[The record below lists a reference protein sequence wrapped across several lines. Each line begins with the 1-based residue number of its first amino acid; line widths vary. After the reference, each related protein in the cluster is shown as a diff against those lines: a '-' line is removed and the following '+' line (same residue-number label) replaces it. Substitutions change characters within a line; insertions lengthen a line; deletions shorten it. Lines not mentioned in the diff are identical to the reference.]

1 MSAAATWRAFAWPCG
16 TKCVEIAQGQA
27 KARQVAA
34 ADIADRFD
42 LCLPRRHISA

>member
-1 MSAAATWRAFAWPCG
+1 
-16 TKCVEIAQGQA
+16 VEIAQGQA

-42 LCLPRRHISA
+42 LCLARRHISA